1 MDALLRE
8 RTVVILG
15 PVKTS
20 MQNLVMGLT
29 QLGADVAM
37 IDVGA
42 DKLQKFATNVSDQ
55 REANPKFGRAAAI
68 SVDWNNPV
76 SVKDAFGKAA
86 QTFGSIDIYIDAM
99 ATALPTPLKIG
110 EDDPQLTEIINENL
124 TVSLR
129 ATQVAAHFLKT
140 RKKGRIIYLLQA
152 AMSKSVFQDSVATAA
167 RTGLI
172 AFSQS
177 LAKELIDSNVT
188 VNCMSLGLTEEYLLG
203 HFPEAASLK
212 EAQEKMRMADAAN
225 SKIKITEPDKITQ
238 AMTFLCGPSGA
249 AVTGQHITIS

>member
-37 IDVGA
+37 IDTHA
-42 DKLQKFATNVSDQ
+42 DKLHKFAQNVSDQ
-55 REANPKFGRAAAI
+55 REANSKFGRAAAI
-68 SVDWNNPV
+68 TVDLNNPI
-76 SVKDAFGKAA
+76 SIKDAFGKAA
-86 QTFGSIDIYIDAM
+86 QTFGSIDIFIDAM
-99 ATALPTPLKIG
+99 ATALPTPFKIG
-110 EDDPQLTEIINENL
+110 EDDAKLAETINENL

-129 ATQVAAHFLKT
+129 ATQIAAHFLKT
-140 RKKGRIIYLLQA
+140 RKKGRIIYLLQS
-152 AMSKSVFQDSVATAA
+152 AMNKSVFQDAVGTAA

-172 AFSQS
+172 AFSQT
-177 LAKELIDSNVT
+177 LAKELSEHNVT

-203 HFPEAASLK
+203 HFPEATSIK
-212 EAQEKMRMADAAN
+212 EAQEKMRASDAAN
-225 SKIKITEPDKITQ
+225 GKIKITEPDKITQ

-249 AVTGQHITIS
+249 AVTGQHLTIS